1 MKEKP
6 ELLKLEKF
14 LPFVEAAVS
23 CPCALALHDERG
35 QTIKTTVDENTN
47 PAFVVLLKTL
57 DQQPLDLANNQNLI
71 QISPEIALF
80 HKHFY
85 LGASQKHFYLSLI
98 LQQELTNSLNKQL
111 DQLITHIIQCL
122 CDDYNLDIALSGMA
136 DELMVRYEELNL
148 FYDMD
153 DSEVSENRHNEYQAL
168 EQLIINSSNYL
179 NIDLILLYL
188 PEQHFFI
195 HHLAADS
202 KLKDQQ
208 QAILEAVEKSLCRKM
223 MESRE
228 TVVINRDSDTDWTDA
243 DFNMPCKIIAAPVH
257 PSKNKQ
263 SGILVLIN
271 SLQKKDFSNSDR
283 KLSEV
288 LAAEASK
295 LIQARRDSLTGFY
308 NRQGFMECLEHS
320 VSSIKQ
326 QSVLLFIDVDQFK
339 IINDTSGQIAGD
351 QLLNQIGALIKK
363 QLSDTD
369 TLARMSSDEFAVLLE
384 DCSLT
389 KAEQCSEKIRLAIK
403 QFRYFYK
410 DKLFDIAVSIGV
422 VQINSDQHGYSDLM
436 GKADLACNIAKEL
449 GGNRVHV
456 YHASDKNTAQREDEL
471 QWVSRINRALEE
483 DRFLLYR
490 QLIQPLQ
497 DNSDEHQHFEILL
510 RLQDENDKI
519 ISPFFF
525 IPAAERYNLMSKI
538 DRWVIKHALQ
548 KMADAQ
554 TQPTL
559 SCSINLSGQSFCE
572 PGFVEYA
579 IEQIRKSGV
588 NPANICFEITET
600 AAVSNLSQAI
610 DFINNLKKIG
620 CKFSLDDF
628 GSGMSSFTY
637 LKNLPVDYLKI
648 DGYFVKS
655 LLDSKVDHAMVS
667 AINQIGQVMKLK
679 TIAEFVE
686 NDAIFQELKA
696 LGIDYGQGYGIG
708 KPEPFTE

>member
-14 LPFVEAAVS
+14 LPFVAAAVS
-23 CPCALALHDERG
+23 RPCVLVLQDDRG
-35 QTIKTTVDENTN
+35 QTIKTTVDENTS
-47 PAFVVLLKTL
+47 PDFVALLKTL
-57 DQQPLDLANNQNLI
+57 DQHPLDLANNQNFLP
-71 QISPEIALF
+71 ISSEIALF
-80 HKHFY
+80 RKHFY

-98 LQQELTNSLNKQL
+98 LQQELTHSLNKQL
-111 DQLITHIIQCL
+111 DQLSTHIIQCL
-122 CDDYNLDIALSGMA
+122 CDDYNLDIALAGMA
-136 DELMVRYEELNL
+136 DELVVRYEELNL

-153 DSEVSENRHNEYQAL
+153 DNDISENKHNEYHAL

-195 HHLAADS
+195 HHLATDS
-202 KLKDQQ
+202 KLKDQHE
-208 QAILEAVEKSLCRKM
+208 AILTAVEKSLCRKM

-283 KLSEV
+283 KLCEV

-308 NRQGFMECLEHS
+308 NRQGFMERLEHCVNS
-320 VSSIKQ
+320 TKQ
-326 QSVLLFIDVDQFK
+326 QAVLLFIDVDQFK

-389 KAEQCSEKIRLAIK
+389 KAEQYAEKIRLAIK
-403 QFRYFYK
+403 QLRYFFK

-422 VQINSDQHGYSDLM
+422 VQINSERDDYSDLM

-471 QWVSRINRALEE
+471 QWVSRINRALDE

-490 QLIQPLQ
+490 QIIQPLQ
-497 DNSDEHQHFEILL
+497 DNSEEHSHFEILL

-538 DRWVIKHALQ
+538 DRWVIKNALQ
-548 KMADAQ
+548 KMAAAQ
-554 TQPTL
+554 VQPAL

-572 PGFVEYA
+572 PGFVEYT

-588 NPANICFEITET
+588 TPANICFEITET

-610 DFINNLKKIG
+610 DFINSLKKIG

-667 AINQIGQVMKLK
+667 AINQIGQVMELK

>member
-1 MKEKP
+1 M
-6 ELLKLEKF
+6 
-14 LPFVEAAVS
+14 
-23 CPCALALHDERG
+23 
-35 QTIKTTVDENTN
+35 I
-47 PAFVVLLKTL
+47 
-57 DQQPLDLANNQNLI
+57 
-71 QISPEIALF
+71 
-80 HKHFY
+80 
-85 LGASQKHFYLSLI
+85 
-98 LQQELTNSLNKQL
+98 
-111 DQLITHIIQCL
+111 HIIQCL

-136 DELMVRYEELNL
+136 DELVVRYEELNL

-153 DSEVSENRHNEYQAL
+153 DSEVSKDQHNEYQAL

-195 HHLAADS
+195 HHIAPDS
-202 KLKDQQ
+202 QLKEQQ
-208 QAILEAVEKSLCRKM
+208 QAILVAVEKSLCQKM
-223 MESRE
+223 IESRE

-243 DFNMPCKIIAAPVH
+243 DFHIPCKIIAAPVH

-283 KLSEV
+283 KLCEV

-308 NRQGFMECLEHS
+308 NRQGFMERLEHS

-326 QSVLLFIDVDQFK
+326 QASLLFIDVDQFK
-339 IINDTSGQIAGD
+339 IINDTSGQVAGD

-389 KAEQCSEKIRLAIK
+389 KAEQYAEKIRLAIK

-410 DKLFDIAVSIGV
+410 EKLFDIAVSIGV
-422 VQINSDQHGYSDLM
+422 VQINSERHDYSDIM

-483 DRFLLYR
+483 DRFLLYK

-497 DNSDEHQHFEILL
+497 DNPNENQHFEILL

-538 DRWVIKHALQ
+538 DRWVIKNALQ
-548 KMADAQ
+548 KMAE
-554 TQPTL
+554 TKRQPPL

-588 NPANICFEITET
+588 TPSNICFEITET

-610 DFINNLKKIG
+610 DFINSLKKIG

-655 LLDSKVDHAMVS
+655 LLESKVDHAMVS
-667 AINQIGQVMKLK
+667 AINQIGQVMELK

-708 KPEPFTE
+708 KPEPFSG

>member
-14 LPFVEAAVS
+14 LPFVEVTVS
-23 CPCALALHDERG
+23 HPCALVLHDDQGLIIRT
-35 QTIKTTVDENTN
+35 TINENAN
-47 PAFVVLLKTL
+47 NDFIAHLNAAN
-57 DQQPLDLANNQNLI
+57 QQPIEFLKNQDFF
-71 QISPEIALF
+71 QITPEIVSLRKNF
-80 HKHFY
+80 H
-85 LGASQKHFYLSLI
+85 LGASQKSFYLSLI
-98 LQQELTNSLNKQL
+98 LRQPLTDSLKQQLEN
-111 DQLITHIIQCL
+111 LIDHIIQCL
-122 CDDYNLDIALSGMA
+122 CDDYNLDVALSGMA
-136 DELMVRYEELNL
+136 DELVVRYEELNL

-153 DSEVSENRHNEYQAL
+153 DNEVSKDKHNEYQAL

-195 HHLAADS
+195 HHLAPDS
-202 KLKDQQ
+202 QLKEQ
-208 QAILEAVEKSLCRKM
+208 QAILAAVEKSLCKKM

-243 DFNMPCKIIAAPVH
+243 DFHMPCKIIAAPIH

-283 KLSEV
+283 KLCEV

-308 NRQGFMECLEHS
+308 NRQGFMERLEHS
-320 VSSIKQ
+320 VSSTKQ
-326 QSVLLFIDVDQFK
+326 QSALLFIDVDQFK

-389 KAEQCSEKIRLAIK
+389 KAEQCAEKIRLAIK

-422 VQINSDQHGYSDLM
+422 VKINSDQHDYSDLM

-456 YHASDKNTAQREDEL
+456 YHASDKNTVQREDEL

-483 DRFLLYR
+483 DRFLLYK

-497 DNSDEHQHFEILL
+497 DNSGEHQHFEVLL

-538 DRWVIKHALQ
+538 DRWVIKNALK
-548 KMADAQ
+548 KMSSAQ
-554 TQPTL
+554 TQSAL

-579 IEQIRKSGV
+579 IEQIRKSDV
-588 NPANICFEITET
+588 NPENICFEITET

-610 DFINNLKKIG
+610 DFINSLKKIG

-655 LLDSKVDHAMVS
+655 LLESKVDHAMVS
-667 AINQIGQVMKLK
+667 AINQIGQVMELK

-686 NDAIFQELKA
+686 NDDIFQELKA

-708 KPEPFTE
+708 KPEPFSE